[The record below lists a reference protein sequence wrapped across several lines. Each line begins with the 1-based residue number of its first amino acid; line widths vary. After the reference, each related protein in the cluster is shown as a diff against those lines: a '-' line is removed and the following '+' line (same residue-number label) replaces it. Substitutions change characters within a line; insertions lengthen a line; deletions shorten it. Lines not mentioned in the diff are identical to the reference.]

1 VIGLQQQRGGMA
13 ERLVQ
18 CEPRRVG
25 MAMRADDR
33 QVRDFG
39 VEFAR
44 DRPYAGFGGEQAVGV
59 QGQLAGQRFLQLVF

>member
-1 VIGLQQQRGGMA
+1 VVGLQQQLAGVA
-13 ERLVQ
+13 ERFVQ
-18 CEPRRVG
+18 REPRRVG